1 MAPTTS
7 QHSLKLVVK
16 NSFFEAVDA
25 AQTGSAARRTRSMPP
40 RFEKPASIA
49 DDCDSDH
56 AASYLG
62 RGRDYAPSFGNLV
75 VSSTDLIEMS
85 NDKDNSDPQEEAE
98 LSAATSHLEPQNKQH
113 QMHRIIPV
121 EWDEDVDDMASGS
134 WAAPFQE
141 THSFDFG
148 LREDPSPG
156 RFSFSTW
163 QNPEV
168 QDYGVLRRDN
178 FNPENS
184 FQSEQ
189 SQQFQDDA
197 AQRHR
202 HQRNRHCKGKRDRYR
217 RLVSRLVELASNDAR
232 AFHMEIAKLPPSIAG
247 CEDSRTKLLSTIE
260 RLMQETPC
268 SFSIPHAGT
277 HSLASAGF
285 ALQ

>member
-7 QHSLKLVVK
+7 QHALKLVVK

-40 RFEKPASIA
+40 RFEEAPSMA
-49 DDCDSDH
+49 DDCDSDR
-56 AASYLG
+56 AASFPG
-62 RGRDYAPSFGNLV
+62 KGGDDAPSFGNLV
-75 VSSTDLIEMS
+75 VSSTDLIEML

-141 THSFDFG
+141 THSFDLG
-148 LREDPSPG
+148 LGEDPSPG
-156 RFSFSTW
+156 RFSCGTW

-197 AQRHR
+197 AQSCHK
-202 HQRNRHCKGKRDRYR
+202 RNRHCKGKRDRYR
-217 RLVSRLVELASNDAR
+217 RLVSRLVELASTDAR

-268 SFSIPHAGT
+268 SFSNPHAGER
-277 HSLASAGF
+277 SLATAGF
-285 ALQ
+285 APQ